1 MGHSARL
8 SGGANKFSQIM
19 AEQNV
24 HKQIF
29 AKQVYLQSGG
39 QLNKNL
45 TKIICSF
52 YIFFTKFWFI
62 PKHFLSKQAE
72 LEICGKALKTPRETP
87 EDNCSTVSMNTR
99 RTPWLMNMN
108 GISQIRKRLCLL
120 HLTKIRN
127 WVIAH
132 WE

>member
-1 MGHSARL
+1 MVRHKCHKVNC
-8 SGGANKFSQIM
+8 GAQCLIEWWGQQVQSDNGRTD
-19 AEQNV
+19 V

-62 PKHFLSKQAE
+62 PKDLLSKQAQ
-72 LEICGKALKTPRETP
+72 LDICGKPLKTPRETP
-87 EDNCSTVSMNTR
+87 EDNCSTVSMNTG
-99 RTPWLMNMN
+99 N
-108 GISQIRKRLCLL
+108 I
-120 HLTKIRN
+120 
-127 WVIAH
+127 
-132 WE
+132 